1 MFVIIDIKERLK
13 NKDCNK
19 GQRRALHNAKQED
32 IILEYN
38 HAFNTGAP
46 KYINQILADVKGDID
61 CTTVIV
67 GGFNTPLSWMDRPLD
82 IKLINIG
89 LKHYTRLT

>member
-46 KYINQILADVKGDID
+46 KYINQILTDMKG
-61 CTTVIV
+61 VLHNHS
-67 GGFNTPLSWMDRPLD
+67 GGLHTPLTSMQ
-82 IKLINIG
+82 IIQTQKQ
-89 LKHYTRLT
+89 